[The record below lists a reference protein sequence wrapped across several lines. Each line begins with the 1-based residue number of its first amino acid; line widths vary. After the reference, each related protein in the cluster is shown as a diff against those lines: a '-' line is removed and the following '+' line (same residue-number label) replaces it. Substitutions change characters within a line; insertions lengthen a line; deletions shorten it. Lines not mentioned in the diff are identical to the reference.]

1 MLHDRDFA
9 RFFAG
14 YATSLLG
21 TSMSSL
27 AVSFA
32 VLDNGGTA
40 SDLGLVLAAGIVPQ
54 ILFMLGGGVIADRL
68 GRRPVMLGADVVR
81 CGAQA
86 ALAGAVLAGRP
97 ALWVFIL
104 LAMARGTGDA
114 AFTPALTG
122 LTAELAP
129 PDDLVN
135 ANALLSAARSA
146 AAVAGPGL
154 AGVLVALAG
163 PALSSPWTP
172 DPTGS
177 ACWPSR
183 RSGSRPPGRRRA
195 VPAARAAG
203 QSYLGDLRDGWA
215 EFRGRAWL
223 VVTTVQ
229 FTLFNLLTW
238 GPFLLLGPVLCR
250 DYLGGAGAWGAV
262 MACYGGGS
270 VLGALLALGRRPR
283 RPMVA
288 ATVAAF
294 GYGVP
299 CAVLALRG
307 PLPVVAAGS
316 LVAGIG
322 SALGGTFAAAA
333 EQQQLPP
340 GVLAR
345 VSAFQTVTAFAFGPL
360 AFAAAGPVAAVL
372 GAGTVLGFGAAW
384 STLSCAVVLALPA
397 VRAVTAAGRLRAAVP
412 RPARGA
418 RPAQGR
424 PPSLP
429 PAQGRR
435 ARRRPGAARLARGRL
450 ARPEGCRLDAVLA
463 GGGAEPAG
471 AVAGRVHVDA
481 IAARRRAHPDP
492 AEQVAAQ
499 DHGQAGGAA
508 RRPARCH
515 RVPGPVEVQVP
526 RLAVVTVQPGVR
538 AGGRDQLVDPAGSGV
553 HVARG
558 DRGEYGPERQ
568 REVMQFPG
576 LGQRHIAD
584 VRAACAQRCR
594 GRRRQAFRVQ
604 RRVRVAAFLA
614 WREHVDEAGRHG
626 HHHVHVTVEIHL
638 TSYPPRP
645 RL

>member
-1 MLHDRDFA
+1 MARSRGRVTVLRDRDFA

-21 TSMSSL
+21 TSMSAL

-32 VLDNGGTA
+32 VLDYGGTA
-40 SDLGLVLAAGIVPQ
+40 SDLGVVLAAGIVPQ
-54 ILFMLGGGVIADRL
+54 VLFMLGGGVIADRL
-68 GRRPVMLGADVVR
+68 GRRPVMLGADAAR

-104 LAMARGTGDA
+104 LAVARGTGDA
-114 AFTPALTG
+114 VFTPALTG

-135 ANALLSAARSA
+135 ANALLTAARSA

-163 PALSSPWTP
+163 PGTVIALDAVSYGVSVLALASLRLP
-172 DPTGS
+172 S
-177 ACWPSR
+177 ARPVPGGPGAARPVAAGHAAARPVPRPRRCPARSR
-183 RSGSRPPGRRRA
+183 R
-195 VPAARAAG
+195 AAR
-203 QSYLGDLRDGWA
+203 SYLGDLRDGWA

-223 VVTTVQ
+223 VITTVQ

-270 VLGALLALGRRPR
+270 VAGALLALGRRPR

-299 CAVLALRG
+299 CALLALRG
-307 PLPVVAAGS
+307 PLPVVAAGA

-333 EQQQLPP
+333 EQQQLPA

-397 VRAVTAAGRLRAAVP
+397 VRAVSAPPCRTTVPVSP
-412 RPARGA
+412 RPPGE
-418 RPAQGR
+418 PGR
-424 PPSLP
+424 PPP
-429 PAQGRR
+429 
-435 ARRRPGAARLARGRL
+435 
-450 ARPEGCRLDAVLA
+450 
-463 GGGAEPAG
+463 
-471 AVAGRVHVDA
+471 
-481 IAARRRAHPDP
+481 
-492 AEQVAAQ
+492 
-499 DHGQAGGAA
+499 
-508 RRPARCH
+508 
-515 RVPGPVEVQVP
+515 
-526 RLAVVTVQPGVR
+526 
-538 AGGRDQLVDPAGSGV
+538 
-553 HVARG
+553 
-558 DRGEYGPERQ
+558 
-568 REVMQFPG
+568 
-576 LGQRHIAD
+576 
-584 VRAACAQRCR
+584 
-594 GRRRQAFRVQ
+594 
-604 RRVRVAAFLA
+604 
-614 WREHVDEAGRHG
+614 
-626 HHHVHVTVEIHL
+626 
-638 TSYPPRP
+638 
-645 RL
+645 

>member
-1 MLHDRDFA
+1 MLRDRDFA

-54 ILFMLGGGVIADRL
+54 VLFMLGGGVIADRL
-68 GRRPVMLGADVVR
+68 GRRPVMLGADLVR

-114 AFTPALTG
+114 VFTPALTG

-135 ANALLSAARSA
+135 ANALLTAARSA
-146 AAVAGPGL
+146 AVVAGPGL

-163 PALSSPWTP
+163 PGTVIAL
-172 DPTGS
+172 DAGS
-177 ACWPSR
+177 YGASVLALASLRLPSA
-183 RSGSRPPGRRRA
+183 RRA
-195 VPAARAAG
+195 PAGRAAPAT
-203 QSYLGDLRDGWA
+203 QSYLADLRDGWA

-307 PLPVVAAGS
+307 PLPAVAAGA
-316 LVAGIG
+316 LVAGTG

-345 VSAFQTVTAFAFGPL
+345 VSAFQTVTAFALGPL

-384 STLSCAVVLALPA
+384 STLSCAAVLAFPA
-397 VRAVTAAGRLRAAVP
+397 VRAVSA
-412 RPARGA
+412 
-418 RPAQGR
+418 
-424 PPSLP
+424 PPS
-429 PAQGRR
+429 R
-435 ARRRPGAARLARGRL
+435 AP
-450 ARPEGCRLDAVLA
+450 V
-463 GGGAEPAG
+463 PAG
-471 AVAGRVHVDA
+471 
-481 IAARRRAHPDP
+481 
-492 AEQVAAQ
+492 
-499 DHGQAGGAA
+499 
-508 RRPARCH
+508 
-515 RVPGPVEVQVP
+515 PGP
-526 RLAVVTVQPGVR
+526 PG
-538 AGGRDQLVDPAGSGV
+538 
-553 HVARG
+553 
-558 DRGEYGPERQ
+558 
-568 REVMQFPG
+568 
-576 LGQRHIAD
+576 
-584 VRAACAQRCR
+584 
-594 GRRRQAFRVQ
+594 
-604 RRVRVAAFLA
+604 
-614 WREHVDEAGRHG
+614 
-626 HHHVHVTVEIHL
+626 
-638 TSYPPRP
+638 
-645 RL
+645 